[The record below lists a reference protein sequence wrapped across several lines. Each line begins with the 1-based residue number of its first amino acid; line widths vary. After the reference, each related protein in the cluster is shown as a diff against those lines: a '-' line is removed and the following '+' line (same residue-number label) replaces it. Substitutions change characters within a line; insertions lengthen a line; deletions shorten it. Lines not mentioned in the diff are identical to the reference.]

1 MLIRL
6 SRVITMDQRPR
17 ILLCGKSVIL
27 GAVRAGLEGDGRFDV
42 LAVSPPATEAELAR
56 FSPDAILF
64 DTDAGCSGPA
74 FALLRANPT
83 LLLIG
88 VHPATEQLTIVST
101 HTERG
106 QSIADLVQL
115 IQRKRRPAPDADSG

>member
-1 MLIRL
+1 
-6 SRVITMDQRPR
+6 MDGRPR
-17 ILLCGKSVIL
+17 ILLYGQSVIL
-27 GAVRAGLEGDGRFDV
+27 GAVRAGLELDARLDV
-42 LAVSPPATEAELAR
+42 IAVSPPATAQELAR

-74 FALLRANPT
+74 FAMLRANPA

-88 VHPATEQLTIVST
+88 IDPASEQLTIVST

-106 QSIADLVQL
+106 QSIADLVRV
-115 IQRKRRPAPDADSG
+115 IQGEAARADRDSE